1 MAQTIEQLI
10 EFIAT
15 TETPKSVTNPIVA
28 EALSLLLG
36 KTYRLFDGD
45 KVNNIV
51 QEGGFSDVFVVNGQ
65 TVDPRPGDLLY
76 NAEGTYGRWGV
87 ITDVHL
93 EGQQLYVTYVW
104 EGCVNTIMIDEN
116 GDAARYVNRY
126 KTPKVYDAQ
135 SVLSASSA
143 GNMQDYFLIKDP
155 DNPTQSFFEFW
166 QVGDLIGSPKGGI
179 IVSDILNPGGL
190 DNTMMYIYGGEI
202 VTITYKAQSPAKI
215 MSVSKAKIG
224 SPEEAA
230 NFNGSLYS
238 RINAINSQ
246 FIVLDLPYAAS
257 LSEELLKIPTAIRR
271 KGMRLKYK
279 QVPYN
284 KYIEGVYIDEDV
296 SDDKWKGSG
305 WVFNHVCGNVGGEP
319 SIGICTR
326 SASANDMESI
336 SVGYGAISYDQNS
349 ASFGNNVTARGQSSF
364 AQGTGSFGTY
374 FDDSV
379 TFPTNDSIDFGD
391 FDLQDLKVGDFVQMG
406 IDDIG
411 MALPVVRKI
420 KSISGNIV
428 TFTEEI
434 PKEIRDYGEV
444 YIDINKGSIGRCSFT
459 ANDDTNALN
468 LAETAFGRWNKSVGE
483 EGSDTL
489 WKGNSTCTLF
499 SIGNGTSHSNR
510 RNALEVK
517 QDGTILVQKPG
528 TSNTFN
534 LQGTIGNPTD
544 AAKEDGSLYARI
556 ADVNNRIN
564 ASIYSPFYALITET
578 VGNNTVSVSPYYFG
592 ETPIIMSGQK
602 GCTMP
607 VNRYQRALLGVSRS
621 YSLKYSD
628 IANFDDFVGWITVGY
643 KLVFLYRKNGED
655 VINETI
661 QTINSGSDNFNSARD
676 VVYILDFFR
685 NKAIIQ
691 GIDRTQN
698 KIVTYDNRDISNV
711 DKTLFESAYLYSAT
725 QMYTGFVAQN
735 YLLANAYF
743 SASEY
748 LNKYP
753 VIGMFSDGVDFVYR
767 EQHKRVKSTSV
778 TIFNDSSGGS
788 VDYELQEGRHIIA
801 NVNVTGTGNNFCSPR
816 VHTNID
822 SESVTDLYIII
833 RFKILSGSCSIKNGT
848 SDSFYV
854 IDDNYNFAEKDSLTC
869 EVGREY
875 LVQASYR
882 RLIEVS
888 YANKYYFK
896 MFGNFKIEV
905 IDAFV
910 SIPHSQ
916 INCAERFKNVY
927 TGNIPFI
934 PANKNIAIEF
944 PLIQYEGTDPIVIGK
959 MKATTTG
966 NVYITVEQNKSL
978 VYKKITQ

>member
-1 MAQTIEQLI
+1 MIMAQTIEQLI

-51 QEGGFSDVFVVNGQ
+51 QEGGIPDVFN
-65 TVDPRPGDLLY
+65 VDPKVGDLLY
-76 NAEGTYGRWGV
+76 SPAGEFGEWGI

-93 EGQQLYVTYVW
+93 EGEWLFVTYTW
-104 EGCVNTIMIDEN
+104 RGYINTIKLDKDGQE
-116 GDAARYVNRY
+116 ARYVNRY
-126 KTPKVYDAQ
+126 KKPTVFDAE
-135 SVLSASSA
+135 SVLSASPA
-143 GNMQDYFLIKDP
+143 GNMQDYFLVKGP
-155 DNPTQSFFEFW
+155 DMPGQSYFEFW
-166 QVGDLIGSPKGGI
+166 KVGDLIGSPKGGI

-215 MSVSKAKIG
+215 LSVSKAKIG
-224 SPEEAA
+224 SPEDAA
-230 NFNGSLYS
+230 NATGSLYA
-238 RINAINSQ
+238 RVA
-246 FIVLDLPYAAS
+246 F
-257 LSEELLKIPTAIRR
+257 
-271 KGMRLKYK
+271 
-279 QVPYN
+279 N
-284 KYIEGVYIDEDV
+284 K
-296 SDDKWKGSG
+296 
-305 WVFNHVCGNVGGEP
+305 
-319 SIGICTR
+319 
-326 SASANDMESI
+326 
-336 SVGYGAISYDQNS
+336 
-349 ASFGNNVTARGQSSF
+349 
-364 AQGTGSFGTY
+364 
-374 FDDSV
+374 
-379 TFPTNDSIDFGD
+379 
-391 FDLQDLKVGDFVQMG
+391 
-406 IDDIG
+406 
-411 MALPVVRKI
+411 
-420 KSISGNIV
+420 
-428 TFTEEI
+428 
-434 PKEIRDYGEV
+434 KEIGTSTDEAKADGSLYAR
-444 YIDINKGSIGRCSFT
+444 IAANKQAI
-459 ANDDTNALN
+459 
-468 LAETAFGRWNKSVGE
+468 
-483 EGSDTL
+483 
-489 WKGNSTCTLF
+489 GNS
-499 SIGNGTSHSNR
+499 
-510 RNALEVK
+510 
-517 QDGTILVQKPG
+517 
-528 TSNTFN
+528 
-534 LQGTIGNPTD
+534 TD

-564 ASIYSPFYALITET
+564 ESMYSPFYALRTET
-578 VGNNTVSVSPYYFG
+578 DGNNTVSVKPYYFG
-592 ETPIIMSGQK
+592 ETPIVMSGQK
-602 GCTMP
+602 GCTEP
-607 VNRYQRALLGVSRS
+607 VNRYKRALLGISRS
-621 YSLKYSD
+621 FSLKYSD

-643 KLVFLYRKNGED
+643 NLVFLYRKNGED

-661 QTINSGSDNFNSARD
+661 QAINSGSDNFNSARD

-725 QMYTGFVAQN
+725 QMYSGSVAQN

-753 VIGMFSDGVDFVYR
+753 VIGMFSEGIDFAYR

-778 TIFNDSSGGS
+778 TIFNASSGGS

-801 NVNVTGTGNNFCSPR
+801 NVNVTGTGNSYCSPR

-822 SESVTDLYIII
+822 SEFVIDLYIII
-833 RFKILSGSCSIKNGT
+833 RFKILSGSCSIKKGT
-848 SDSFYV
+848 SGSFYV

-882 RLIEVS
+882 GLIEVS

-944 PLIQYEGTDPIVIGK
+944 PLIQYEGVNPIVIGK
-959 MKATTTG
+959 MKMSATG
-966 NVYITVEQNKSL
+966 DMAITVEQNNVL
-978 VYKKITQ
+978 VLKKITQ